1 MSGIEGK
8 VVAITGASSG
18 IGEATALLLAE
29 RGAKIVLGAR
39 RPERLEALAARIE
52 KAGGEAAWVRTD
64 VTRRED
70 LSGLVGLARDR
81 YGKLDVLV
89 SNAGVG
95 LISRLD
101 DLRVEDWEEMIDV
114 NLKGV
119 LYGIAAA
126 LPVFREQGFGHFV
139 NTVSTAGL
147 RIVPLQSVYAG
158 TKNAVR
164 TISEGLRQ
172 EAGDSLRVTVVSPG
186 AVRTD
191 FAERM
196 DPAVKEQIDK
206 MMEVALSPDA
216 VARAI
221 AFAIEQPDGV
231 DVGDIVVRPTPRD
244 SPARPHGS
252 GARRGSYFT
261 ARPQGRHRAFRS
273 PFRSPS
279 GALQAH
285 CRCLRRPVPA
295 RRPPSTGWRATR

>member
-29 RGAKIVLGAR
+29 RGAKVVLGAR
-39 RPERLEALAARIE
+39 RMERLEALAARIE
-52 KAGGEAAWVRTD
+52 KAGGEATLARTD
-64 VTRRED
+64 VKRRED
-70 LSGLVGLARDR
+70 LAGLVGQARDR
-81 YGKLDVLV
+81 FGKIDVLI
-89 SNAGVG
+89 SNAGIG
-95 LISRLD
+95 LISPLD

-126 LPVFREQGFGHFV
+126 LPVFREQGSGHFV
-139 NTVSTAGL
+139 NILSTSGL

-186 AVRTD
+186 ITKTD

-196 DPAVKEQIDK
+196 SPEVKAQISDK
-206 MMEVALSPDA
+206 MADIAISPDA
-216 VARAI
+216 VARAV
-221 AFAIEQPDGV
+221 AFAIEQPAGV
-231 DVGDIVVRPTPRD
+231 DVGDIVVRPT
-244 SPARPHGS
+244 A
-252 GARRGSYFT
+252 
-261 ARPQGRHRAFRS
+261 QG
-273 PFRSPS
+273 
-279 GALQAH
+279 
-285 CRCLRRPVPA
+285 
-295 RRPPSTGWRATR
+295 

>member
-8 VVAITGASSG
+8 IVAVTGAGSG

-29 RGAKIVLGAR
+29 RGAKVVLGAR
-39 RPERLEALAARIE
+39 RTERLEALAARIE
-52 KAGGEAAWVRTD
+52 QAGGQAAWIRTD
-64 VTRRED
+64 VTRRTD
-70 LSGLVGLARDR
+70 LVGLVDLARER

-95 LISRLD
+95 LISPLD
-101 DLRVEDWEEMIDV
+101 DLRVDDWEEMIDV

-126 LPVFREQGFGHFV
+126 LPVFREQGSGHFV

-147 RIVPLQSVYAG
+147 RVVPLQSVYAG

-191 FAERM
+191 FTQRM
-196 DPAVKEQIDK
+196 DPEARERIDR
-206 MMEVALSPDA
+206 MMETALSPDA

-221 AFAIEQPDGV
+221 AFAIEQPAGV
-231 DVGDIVVRPTPRD
+231 DVGDIVVRPT
-244 SPARPHGS
+244 A
-252 GARRGSYFT
+252 
-261 ARPQGRHRAFRS
+261 
-273 PFRSPS
+273 
-279 GALQAH
+279 QA
-285 CRCLRRPVPA
+285 
-295 RRPPSTGWRATR
+295 